1 MNYKLSKANIF
12 ISISFSI
19 GREKDVKTI
28 FDNYFEKYDTE
39 GMSVLIFR
47 NQIGD
52 FNILSSHT
60 VVWIGSIDQLNNGFN
75 GELHSD
81 TNPEVYG
88 KYLSLNKTILGT

>member
-1 MNYKLSKANIF
+1 MDIEVER
-12 ISISFSI
+12 

-52 FNILSSHT
+52 FNLLSSHT
-60 VVWIGSIDQLNNGFN
+60 VVWIGSIDQLNNGLMENILRVQIQQFF
-75 GELHSD
+75 GK
-81 TNPEVYG
+81 VYG
-88 KYLSLNKTILGT
+88 KYLNLNKIIQGI